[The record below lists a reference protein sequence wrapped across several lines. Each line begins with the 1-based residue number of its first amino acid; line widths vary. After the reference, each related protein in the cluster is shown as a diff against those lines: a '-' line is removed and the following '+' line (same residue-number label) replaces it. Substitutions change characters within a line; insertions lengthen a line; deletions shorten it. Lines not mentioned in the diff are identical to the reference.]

1 MKKRLNKIYSEFDK
15 TKLHS
20 VDEGVDI
27 AINSSSAKFEETID
41 IAINVNV
48 DPKKSEQN
56 VRGKIQLPKSLGK
69 TIKVCVFANADKIDE
84 AKDAGADL
92 VGGDELVEKV
102 QAGFTD
108 FDRCIATPDMMAKVG
123 KLGQVL
129 GPRGLMPNPKLG
141 TVTTNVKKAVEDAK
155 AGELEYKTNG
165 IVIHSGVGKSKF
177 NKEELVSNIKFF
189 VETISKDK
197 PSGVKGDFI
206 KSISISPTMG
216 PGIKLDLSSLG
227 ILKWIDCRSK
237 TL

>member
-15 TKLHS
+15 AKLYS

-102 QAGFTD
+102 QGGFTD

-227 ILKWIDCRSK
+227 I
-237 TL
+237 

>member
-141 TVTTNVKKAVEDAK
+141 TVTTNVKKAIEDAK

-227 ILKWIDCRSK
+227 V
-237 TL
+237 

>member
-1 MKKRLNKIYSEFDK
+1 MKKRLNKMYSEFDK
-15 TKLHS
+15 TKLYS
-20 VDEGVDI
+20 VDDGVDI
-27 AINSSSAKFEETID
+27 ALNSSSAKFEETID
-41 IAINVNV
+41 IAVNVNV
-48 DPKKSEQN
+48 DPKKSDQN

-84 AKDAGADL
+84 AKDAGADI
-92 VGGDELVEKV
+92 VGGDELVDKV

-227 ILKWIDCRSK
+227 I
-237 TL
+237 

>member
-1 MKKRLNKIYSEFDK
+1 MKKRITKIYSEFDK
-15 TKLHS
+15 TKLYS
-20 VDEGVDI
+20 LEDGVDI
-27 AINSSSAKFEETID
+27 AISSSTAKFDETID

-48 DPKKSEQN
+48 DPKKGEQN

-69 TIKVCVFANADKIDE
+69 VVKVCVFANADKHDE
-84 AKDAGADL
+84 AKEAGADL

-102 QAGFTD
+102 KAGFTD

-177 NKEELVSNIKFF
+177 NKAELVSNIKFF
-189 VETISKDK
+189 VETISKDR

-206 KSISISPTMG
+206 KGVSISPTMG
-216 PGIKLDLSSLG
+216 PGIKLDLGSL
-227 ILKWIDCRSK
+227 S
-237 TL
+237 

>member
-15 TKLHS
+15 TKLYS

-141 TVTTNVKKAVEDAK
+141 TVTTNVKKAVDDAK

-189 VETISKDK
+189 VETIIKDK

-227 ILKWIDCRSK
+227 I
-237 TL
+237 

>member
-15 TKLHS
+15 TKLYT

-27 AINSSSAKFEETID
+27 ALNSSSAKFEETID
-41 IAINVNV
+41 IAVNVNV

-69 TIKVCVFANADKIDE
+69 IIKVCVFANADKIDE
-84 AKDAGADL
+84 AKDAGADIF
-92 VGGDELVEKV
+92 GGDELVDKV

-189 VETISKDK
+189 IETISKDK

-227 ILKWIDCRSK
+227 V
-237 TL
+237 

>member
-15 TKLHS
+15 TKLYS
-20 VDEGVDI
+20 VVEGVDI

-84 AKDAGADL
+84 AKEAGADL

-102 QAGFTD
+102 QAGFTG

-227 ILKWIDCRSK
+227 I
-237 TL
+237 

>member
-1 MKKRLNKIYSEFDK
+1 MKKRIKKIYSEFDK

-20 VDEGVDI
+20 LEEGVDL
-27 AINSSSAKFEETID
+27 AMSSSTAKFDETID

-48 DPKKSEQN
+48 DPKKGEQN

-69 TIKVCVFANADKIDE
+69 VVKVCVFANADKHDE
-84 AKDAGADL
+84 AKEAGADL

-102 QAGFTD
+102 KAGFTD

-177 NKEELVSNIKFF
+177 NKAELVSNIKFF
-189 VETISKDK
+189 VETISKDR

-206 KSISISPTMG
+206 KGVSISPTMG
-216 PGIKLDLSSLG
+216 PGIKLDLGSLS
-227 ILKWIDCRSK
+227 I
-237 TL
+237 

>member
-15 TKLHS
+15 TKLYS

-27 AINSSSAKFEETID
+27 ALNSSSAKFEETID
-41 IAINVNV
+41 IAVNVNV

-102 QAGFTD
+102 QAGFTG

-227 ILKWIDCRSK
+227 I
-237 TL
+237 

>member
-1 MKKRLNKIYSEFDK
+1 MKKRITKIYSEFDK
-15 TKLHS
+15 TKLYS
-20 VDEGVDI
+20 LEDGVDI
-27 AINSSSAKFEETID
+27 AISSSTAKFDETID

-48 DPKKSEQN
+48 DPKKGEQN

-69 TIKVCVFANADKIDE
+69 VVKVCVFANADKHDE
-84 AKDAGADL
+84 AKEAGADL

-102 QAGFTD
+102 KAGFTD

-177 NKEELVSNIKFF
+177 NKAELVSNIKFF
-189 VETISKDK
+189 VETISKDR

-206 KSISISPTMG
+206 KGVSISPTMG
-216 PGIKLDLSSLG
+216 PGIKLDLGSLS
-227 ILKWIDCRSK
+227 I
-237 TL
+237 

>member
-227 ILKWIDCRSK
+227 ILK
-237 TL
+237 

>member
-1 MKKRLNKIYSEFDK
+1 MKKRIKKIYSEFDK

-20 VDEGVDI
+20 LEEGVDV
-27 AINSSSAKFEETID
+27 AMSSSTAKFDETID

-48 DPKKSEQN
+48 DPKKGEQN

-69 TIKVCVFANADKIDE
+69 VVKVCVFANADKQDE
-84 AKDAGADL
+84 AKDAGADII
-92 VGGDELVEKV
+92 GGDELVEKV
-102 QAGFTD
+102 QGGFTD

-155 AGELEYKTNG
+155 AGELEYKTSG

-177 NKEELVSNIKFF
+177 NKEELISNIKFF
-189 VETISKDK
+189 VETISKDR
-197 PSGVKGDFI
+197 PAGVKGEFI
-206 KSISISPTMG
+206 KAVSISPTMG
-216 PGIKLDLSSLG
+216 PGIKLDLGSLG
-227 ILKWIDCRSK
+227 I
-237 TL
+237 

>member
-15 TKLHS
+15 TKLYS

-27 AINSSSAKFEETID
+27 ALNSSSAKFEETID

-141 TVTTNVKKAVEDAK
+141 TVTTNVKKAVD
-155 AGELEYKTNG
+155 ELRNQVTDIINLNG
-165 IVIHSGVGKSKF
+165 R
-177 NKEELVSNIKFF
+177 LVKI
-189 VETISKDK
+189 IA
-197 PSGVKGDFI
+197 
-206 KSISISPTMG
+206 
-216 PGIKLDLSSLG
+216 
-227 ILKWIDCRSK
+227 
-237 TL
+237 

>member
-15 TKLHS
+15 TKLYS

-27 AINSSSAKFEETID
+27 AINSSNAKFEETID
-41 IAINVNV
+41 IAVNVNV

-227 ILKWIDCRSK
+227 V
-237 TL
+237 

>member
-15 TKLHS
+15 TKLYS

-197 PSGVKGDFI
+197 PSGVKGDFV

-227 ILKWIDCRSK
+227 I
-237 TL
+237 

>member
-15 TKLHS
+15 TKLYS

-69 TIKVCVFANADKIDE
+69 TIKVCVFANADKTNE

-227 ILKWIDCRSK
+227 I
-237 TL
+237 

>member
-15 TKLHS
+15 TKLYS

-227 ILKWIDCRSK
+227 I
-237 TL
+237 

>member
-1 MKKRLNKIYSEFDK
+1 MKKRLKKIYSDFDK
-15 TKLHS
+15 TKLYS

-69 TIKVCVFANADKIDE
+69 TIKVCVCANADKIDE

-227 ILKWIDCRSK
+227 I
-237 TL
+237 

>member
-1 MKKRLNKIYSEFDK
+1 MKKRLKKIYSEFDK
-15 TKLHS
+15 TKLYS

-227 ILKWIDCRSK
+227 I
-237 TL
+237 

>member
-1 MKKRLNKIYSEFDK
+1 MKKRITKIYSEFDK
-15 TKLHS
+15 TKLYS
-20 VDEGVDI
+20 LEDGVDI
-27 AINSSSAKFEETID
+27 AISSSTAKFDETID

-48 DPKKSEQN
+48 DPKKGEQN

-69 TIKVCVFANADKIDE
+69 VVKVCVFANADKHDE
-84 AKDAGADL
+84 AKEAGADL

-102 QAGFTD
+102 KAGFTD

-177 NKEELVSNIKFF
+177 NKAELVSNINFF
-189 VETISKDK
+189 VETISKDR
-197 PSGVKGDFI
+197 PAGVKGDFI
-206 KSISISPTMG
+206 KGVSISPTMG
-216 PGIKLDLSSLG
+216 PGIKLNLGSLN
-227 ILKWIDCRSK
+227 I
-237 TL
+237 

>member
-15 TKLHS
+15 TKLYS
-20 VDEGVDI
+20 VVEGVDI

-102 QAGFTD
+102 QAGFTG

-141 TVTTNVKKAVEDAK
+141 TVTTNVKKAIEDAK

-227 ILKWIDCRSK
+227 I
-237 TL
+237 

>member
-15 TKLHS
+15 TKLYS

-27 AINSSSAKFEETID
+27 AINSSSAKFEETVD

-56 VRGKIQLPKSLGK
+56 IRGKIQLPKSLGK

-227 ILKWIDCRSK
+227 V
-237 TL
+237 

>member
-1 MKKRLNKIYSEFDK
+1 MKKRLNKMYSEFDK
-15 TKLHS
+15 TKLYS
-20 VDEGVDI
+20 VDDGVDI
-27 AINSSSAKFEETID
+27 VLNSSSAKFEETID
-41 IAINVNV
+41 IAVNVNV
-48 DPKKSEQN
+48 DPKKSDQN

-69 TIKVCVFANADKIDE
+69 TIKVCVFANSDKIDE

-197 PSGVKGDFI
+197 PSSVKGEFI

-216 PGIKLDLSSLG
+216 PGIKIDLSSLG
-227 ILKWIDCRSK
+227 I
-237 TL
+237 

>member
-15 TKLHS
+15 TKLYS

-177 NKEELVSNIKFF
+177 NKEELISNIKFF

-227 ILKWIDCRSK
+227 I
-237 TL
+237 

>member
-1 MKKRLNKIYSEFDK
+1 MKKRLNKMYSEFDK
-15 TKLHS
+15 AKLYT

-227 ILKWIDCRSK
+227 V
-237 TL
+237 

>member
-15 TKLHS
+15 TKLYS

-189 VETISKDK
+189 IETISKDK

-227 ILKWIDCRSK
+227 I
-237 TL
+237 